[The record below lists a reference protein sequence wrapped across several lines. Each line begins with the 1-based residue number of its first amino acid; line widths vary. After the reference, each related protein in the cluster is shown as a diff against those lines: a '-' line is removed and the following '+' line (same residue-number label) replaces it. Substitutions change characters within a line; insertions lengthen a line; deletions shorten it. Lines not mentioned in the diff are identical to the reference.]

1 MVTSGMSDEE
11 KDRPTG
17 AEQIREFMANDPQI
31 EALEISREERR
42 IRVATI
48 GQVDEEDLKERIEAV
63 LGQVQKDFGK
73 LDSLALDSGDHI
85 HVRDSGKTTILEKDT
100 CETAPKLWHWRK
112 VSWPAEEE
120 DHDEDEWQE
129 MAIFA
134 SVCGVC
140 GLIGYALSFQ
150 EHIPSFVPVILYIIA
165 MIAGGWDAAQDTWKL
180 LRKGKLDIHFLML
193 AVAVGASVVGAW
205 GEGALLLFLF
215 SVSGAM
221 EHFALYRTRRE
232 IDSLFKAAP
241 KEATVIDDDGSE
253 RRLSV
258 SRIKTGQLVLV
269 KPGDVFPLDATV
281 EQGESAADE
290 STLTGEANPIQKAN
304 GDQVFSGTLNLWGV
318 LRTRVLRPASESSMQ
333 KIIRLIRNAQDSKA
347 PSQSFTDKFGTGYTW
362 AVLCMTLVM
371 FFVWWQIFK
380 VPPFTSTPESFSA
393 LYRSMT
399 LLVVVS
405 PCALVLSIPSAI
417 LAAIAWGAKNGIL
430 FRGGAAVEKLAQVD
444 LVALD
449 KTGTLTTGNLRVQ
462 KIESFPEGHQD
473 QLLAIAAS
481 LEENSTH
488 PIAKAILAH
497 ADERSISPATVT
509 NFQSLTG
516 MGLRGMTNE
525 GEVLLGRR
533 DLLKNGPLEDLVE
546 GASELGV
553 GYSEVWIIAND
564 IAGRFILKDEV
575 REDSASVLTKLKSA
589 GIRPV
594 MLTGDRPEAALDVAR
609 QLSLEESDVHAGL
622 FPEDKVA
629 LVQGFGK
636 EGHYVAMVGDGV
648 NDAPSLAAAYVSVA
662 MGGRGSDAALE
673 QSEVVLMNDR
683 IEGFHDAI
691 RLSRKA
697 RRIIRQNLII
707 ALGTVVLMLIL
718 ALGGNLPLTLGVFAH
733 EGSTVIVCL
742 NSLRLLLSSS

>member
-1 MVTSGMSDEE
+1 MSDEE
-11 KDRPTG
+11 EDRPTG

-31 EALEISREERR
+31 EALEISRDEHR

-48 GQVDEEDLKERIEAV
+48 GQVDEEDLKERIESV
-63 LGQVQKDFGK
+63 LSQVQKDFGK
-73 LDSLALDSGDHI
+73 LDSLTLDSGEQIHAVDH
-85 HVRDSGKTTILEKDT
+85 RETTVLEKET
-100 CETAPKLWHWRK
+100 CETAPKLWQWRK
-112 VSWPAEEE
+112 VPWPAEEE

-129 MAIFA
+129 LAIFA
-134 SVCGVC
+134 AICGVF
-140 GLIGYALSFQ
+140 GLIGFALSFQ
-150 EHIPSFVPVILYIIA
+150 QNIPSFVPIILYIIA

-241 KEATVIDDDGSE
+241 KEATVIDDDGSK

-258 SRIKTGQLVLV
+258 SRIQTGQLVLV
-269 KPGDVFPLDATV
+269 KPGDVFPLDAIV
-281 EQGESAADE
+281 EDGESAADE
-290 STLTGEANPIQKAN
+290 STLTGEANPIQKIS

-318 LRTRVLRPASESSMQ
+318 LKARVARPASESSMQ

-362 AVLCMTLVM
+362 AVLGLTLAM
-371 FFVWWQIFK
+371 FLVWWQVFK
-380 VPPFTSTPESFSA
+380 VAPFKSTPDSFSA
-393 LYRSMT
+393 LYRAMT

-462 KIESFPEGHQD
+462 KIESFPDSHQD
-473 QLLAIAAS
+473 RLLAIAAS
-481 LEENSTH
+481 LEANSTH
-488 PIAKAILAH
+488 PIAKAILTH
-497 ADERSISPATVT
+497 ADERAIAPATVN

-516 MGLRGMTNE
+516 MGLRGITDE

-533 DLLKNGPLEDLVE
+533 DLLKDGPLKELVE

-553 GYSEVWIIAND
+553 GYSEVWIVTD
-564 IAGRFILKDEV
+564 KVAGRFILKDEI
-575 REDSASVLTKLKSA
+575 RDDSASVLANLKAA

-594 MLTGDRPEAALDVAR
+594 MLTGDRAEAALDVAR
-609 QLSLEESDVHAGL
+609 QLSLEKTDVHSGL

-629 LVQGFGK
+629 LVQEFGK
-636 EGHYVAMVGDGV
+636 EGHRVAMVGDGV

-707 ALGTVVLMLIL
+707 ALGTVILMLIL
-718 ALGGNLPLTLGVFAH
+718 ALGGSLPLTLGVFAH

-742 NSLRLLLSSS
+742 NSLRLLLSHRLA

>member
-1 MVTSGMSDEE
+1 MSDEE
-11 KDRPTG
+11 EDRPTG

-31 EALEISREERR
+31 EALEISRDEHR

-48 GQVDEEDLKERIEAV
+48 GQVDEEDLKERIESV
-63 LGQVQKDFGK
+63 LSQVQKDFGK
-73 LDSLALDSGDHI
+73 LDSLTLDSGDQI
-85 HVRDSGKTTILEKDT
+85 HAVDHGETTVLEKET
-100 CETAPKLWHWRK
+100 CETAPKLWQWRK
-112 VSWPAEEE
+112 VPWPAEEE

-129 MAIFA
+129 LAIFA
-134 SVCGVC
+134 AICGVF
-140 GLIGYALSFQ
+140 GLIGFALSFQ
-150 EHIPSFVPVILYIIA
+150 QNIPSFVPIILYIIA

-241 KEATVIDDDGSE
+241 KEATVIDDDGSK

-258 SRIKTGQLVLV
+258 SRIQTGQLVLV
-269 KPGDVFPLDATV
+269 KPGDVFPLDAIV
-281 EQGESAADE
+281 EDGESAADE
-290 STLTGEANPIQKAN
+290 STLTGEANPIQKIS

-318 LRTRVLRPASESSMQ
+318 LKARVARPASESSMQ

-362 AVLCMTLVM
+362 AVLGLTLAM
-371 FFVWWQIFK
+371 FLVWWQVFK
-380 VPPFTSTPESFSA
+380 VAPFKSTPESFSA
-393 LYRSMT
+393 LYRAMT

-462 KIESFPEGHQD
+462 KIESFPDGHQD
-473 QLLAIAAS
+473 RLLAIAAS
-481 LEENSTH
+481 LEANSTH
-488 PIAKAILAH
+488 PIAKAILTH
-497 ADERSISPATVT
+497 ADERAIAPATVS

-516 MGLRGMTNE
+516 MGLRGMTDE

-533 DLLKNGPLEDLVE
+533 DLLKDGPLKELVE

-553 GYSEVWIIAND
+553 GFSEVWIVTD
-564 IAGRFILKDEV
+564 KVAGRFILKDEV
-575 REDSASVLTKLKSA
+575 RDDSASVLAKLKEG
-589 GIRPV
+589 GIRPL
-594 MLTGDRPEAALDVAR
+594 MLTGDRAEAALDVAR
-609 QLSLEESDVHAGL
+609 QLSLKKEDVHAGL

-629 LVQGFGK
+629 LVQKFGK
-636 EGHYVAMVGDGV
+636 EGHRVAMVGDGV
-648 NDAPSLAAAYVSVA
+648 NDAPSLAAA
-662 MGGRGSDAALE
+662 
-673 QSEVVLMNDR
+673 
-683 IEGFHDAI
+683 
-691 RLSRKA
+691 
-697 RRIIRQNLII
+697 
-707 ALGTVVLMLIL
+707 
-718 ALGGNLPLTLGVFAH
+718 
-733 EGSTVIVCL
+733 
-742 NSLRLLLSSS
+742 